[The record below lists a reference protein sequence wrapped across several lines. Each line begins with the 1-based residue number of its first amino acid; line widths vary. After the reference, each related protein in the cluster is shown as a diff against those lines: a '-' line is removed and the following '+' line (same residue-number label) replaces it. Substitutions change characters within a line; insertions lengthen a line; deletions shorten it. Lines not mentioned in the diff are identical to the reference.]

1 MTTPRKVVVVL
12 TEVEVAHLVDLLVD
26 EAERGDYT
34 GNPVHY
40 WKRNLRILEKLRGA
54 WPQQETP

>member
-54 WPQQETP
+54 LPQQETP